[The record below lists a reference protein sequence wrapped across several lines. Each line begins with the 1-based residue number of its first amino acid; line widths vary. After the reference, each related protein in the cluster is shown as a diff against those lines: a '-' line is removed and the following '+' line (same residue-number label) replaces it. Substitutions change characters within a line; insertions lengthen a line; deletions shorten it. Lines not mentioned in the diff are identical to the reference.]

1 MAEMDKPDYKNLL
14 ETPKQESVLE
24 DFGRSLAHGAQ
35 SPLVGVAQL
44 IDRKADGP
52 ASKAVTFVDAPEKAD
67 FGSARWFAQQAGNT
81 VGSISAILPLLAI
94 NKGVSGTM
102 SRNYSLRAGLAM
114 SENMTVLTSEQALKA
129 GGLKTL
135 EGVATGALF
144 SAAFSPVDSKTK
156 DDDFWAARAHNVGVG
171 GLTFGAFNSVGLA
184 SRSISERTATSMPLL
199 SSALKSDLGA
209 GVSSGIVAGGL
220 STQFDSLLSG
230 KGPAS
235 LAQTLEGSASFAFMG
250 GGFAYLKGKLSEGN
264 SVQRVSEPGATFKNA
279 GLDVDGR
286 ALADSKRAQ
295 VSANLPDYSTAD
307 MSRART
313 QTLKDLSEIKALEPG
328 KSVLDQFRDSNL
340 SISQKY
346 RVVSSLAEVRE
357 HFVKQQVNGKLD
369 ADQKGNWIHTQGEFG
384 RVIDAA
390 KANKLSPVHT
400 EDALLSSMFADAVK
414 SKQNF
419 FTHHMEGALAADHS
433 LQKQFGAGFTRDRL
447 DGIVHGVREHQIGPP
462 KFMAGLYEGRIRG
475 ALGGKLTEQQTKD
488 LASLKDKMG
497 DPLNPNVEKV
507 KLADGA
513 TVLKLTGGE
522 RDLLRLTGAQEWYVP
537 ENNNAWNK
545 SSRAVIDGDSM
556 DNYYTPGGM
565 GKITSLGGPETD
577 VWFMTD
583 RLDNTTR
590 AAGRETNVGSAR
602 QSGKDAYS
610 VISDA
615 SKPLADRGLALT
627 EQAIDKAK
635 ADLAQNLA
643 KQGKDPSKG
652 EVPFFNS
659 NLEYPKLGEHKDQWW
674 AIHRT
679 PADKRTPDQAKFY
692 EAHRYDGLTAKQV
705 EDFKLAAQMREQ
717 VVDSLRG
724 AQRLD
729 GKQPPEYKPSVKD
742 KK

>member
-1 MAEMDKPDYKNLL
+1 MSDKLEYAKLL
-14 ETPKQESVLE
+14 DTPKQENVFE
-24 DFGRSLAHGAQ
+24 DFGRALAHSAQ

-44 IDRKADGP
+44 IDKKADGP

-94 NKGVSGTM
+94 NKGVSGAM
-102 SRNYSLRAGLAM
+102 GRNYSMRAGLAM
-114 SENMTVLTSEQALKA
+114 SESMSVLSTEQALKVS
-129 GGLKTL
+129 GLKMG
-135 EGVATGALF
+135 EGAITGAIF
-144 SAAFSPVDSKTK
+144 SGVFSPVDSKTK
-156 DDDFWAARAHNVGVG
+156 NEDFWAARAHNVGVG
-171 GLTFGAFNSVGLA
+171 SFTFGAFNGLGLA
-184 SRSISERTATSMPLL
+184 SKSIADRTATSMPLL
-199 SSALKSDLGA
+199 SRTLSSEVGV

-235 LAQTLEGSASFAFMG
+235 LGQTLEGSASFALMG
-250 GGFAYLKGKLSEGN
+250 GGFAWAKGKLTEGKA
-264 SVQRVSEPGATFKNA
+264 VQRISEPSENFKNA
-279 GLDVDGR
+279 GLDADGR
-286 ALADSKRAQ
+286 VLTDSKRAQ
-295 VSANLPDYSTAD
+295 VGANLPDYSVAD
-307 MSRART
+307 MNRART

-346 RVVSSLAEVRE
+346 RVLSSLAEVRE

-390 KANKLSPVHT
+390 QASRLSPLHT

-414 SKQNF
+414 SKANF

-433 LQKQFGAGFTRDRL
+433 LQKQMGAGFNRERL
-447 DGIVHGVREHQIGPP
+447 DGIVHSVREHQIGPP
-462 KFMAGLYEGRIRG
+462 EFMATLYETRIKG
-475 ALGGKLTEQQTKD
+475 ALNFKLTEQQTKD
-488 LASLKDKMG
+488 LATLKQKMA

-507 KLADGA
+507 KMADGA
-513 TVLKLTGGE
+513 TVLKLTAEE
-522 RDLLRLTGAQEWYVP
+522 RSLLRLSGAQEWYVP
-537 ENNNAWNK
+537 ENTNSWNK

-556 DNYYTPGGM
+556 DNYYTPGGI

-577 VWFMTD
+577 VFFITD
-583 RLDNTTR
+583 RLDNNTR

-602 QSGKDAYS
+602 KSGLDAYK
-610 VISDA
+610 VISEA

-627 EQAIDKAK
+627 EQAIENAK
-635 ADLAQNLA
+635 ADLARNLA

-659 NLEYPKLGEHKDQWW
+659 NLKYPEFNEHANQWW
-674 AIHRT
+674 SIHRT
-679 PADKRTPDQAKFY
+679 PADKRTPEQVKFY
-692 EAHRYDGLTAKQV
+692 EAHRYDGLSAKQI

-717 VVDSLRG
+717 VVDSLRA
-724 AQRLD
+724 AQRMD
-729 GKQPPEYKPSVKD
+729 GKQPPEYKPATKD
-742 KK
+742 TK

>member
-1 MAEMDKPDYKNLL
+1 MTDKPDYKNLL

-24 DFGRSLAHGAQ
+24 DFGRSLAHSAQ

-44 IDRKADGP
+44 IDRSADGP

-102 SRNYSLRAGLAM
+102 GRNYTLRAGLAM
-114 SENMTVLTSEQALKA
+114 SENMSVLTTEQALKA

-156 DDDFWAARAHNVGVG
+156 DENFWGARAHNVGVG

-184 SRSISERTATSMPLL
+184 SRSISERTASSMPLL
-199 SSALKSDLGA
+199 SSALKSDVGA
-209 GVSSGIVAGGL
+209 GISSGIVAGGL
-220 STQFDSLLSG
+220 SVQFDSLLSG
-230 KGPAS
+230 NGAAS
-235 LAQTLEGSASFAFMG
+235 VAKTFEGSASFALMG
-250 GGFAYLKGKLSEGN
+250 AGFAYAKGKLNEGN
-264 SVQRVSEPGATFKNA
+264 SVQRVSEPGANFKNA

-286 ALADSKRAQ
+286 SLIDSKRAQ
-295 VSANLPDYSTAD
+295 VSANLPDYSAGD
-307 MSRART
+307 MNRART

-390 KANKLSPVHT
+390 QANKLSPMHT

-433 LQKQFGAGFTRDRL
+433 LQKQFGAGFTRERL

-475 ALGGKLTEQQTKD
+475 ALGGKLNEQQSKD
-488 LASLKDKMG
+488 LASLKEKMG
-497 DPLNPNVEKV
+497 DPLNSEKV

-513 TVLKLTGGE
+513 TVLKLTTGE

-556 DNYYTPGGM
+556 DNYYTPGGI

-583 RLDNTTR
+583 LLDNTTR

-610 VISDA
+610 VISDS

-643 KQGKDPSKG
+643 KQGRDPSKG
-652 EVPFFNS
+652 DVPFFNS
-659 NLEYPKLGEHKDQWW
+659 KLEYPKLNEHANEWW
-674 AIHRT
+674 SIHRT
-679 PADKRTPDQAKFY
+679 PADKRTPDQVKFY
-692 EAHRYDGLTAKQV
+692 EAHRHDGLSAKQI

-717 VVDSLRG
+717 VVDSLRA

-729 GKQPPEYKPSVKD
+729 GKQPPEYKPATKD